1 MSYRL
6 SKKGHFFGTE
16 IVLNGYS
23 PPKDSEAVDLLI
35 VEKIAA
41 VEKKEEEQEDED
53 LLDLDD
59 EAKEKLSKVVSTLR
73 RGSLMAK

>member
-1 MSYRL
+1 MDRDRARDSI
-6 SKKGHFFGTE
+6 K
-16 IVLNGYS
+16 LNGSY

-41 VEKKEEEQEDED
+41 VEKKEEEQENED

>member
-1 MSYRL
+1 M
-6 SKKGHFFGTE
+6 
-16 IVLNGYS
+16 
-23 PPKDSEAVDLLI
+23 

-41 VEKKEEEQEDED
+41 VEKKEEEEEEQD

-73 RGSLMAK
+73 RGSVLAK

>member
-1 MSYRL
+1 ML
-6 SKKGHFFGTE
+6 M
-16 IVLNGYS
+16 
-23 PPKDSEAVDLLI
+23 

-41 VEKKEEEQEDED
+41 VEKKEEEEEEKD

-73 RGSLMAK
+73 RGSVLAK

>member
-1 MSYRL
+1 M
-6 SKKGHFFGTE
+6 
-16 IVLNGYS
+16 
-23 PPKDSEAVDLLI
+23 LI

>member
-1 MSYRL
+1 ML
-6 SKKGHFFGTE
+6 M
-16 IVLNGYS
+16 
-23 PPKDSEAVDLLI
+23 

-41 VEKKEEEQEDED
+41 VEKKEEEEEEQD

-73 RGSLMAK
+73 RGSVLAK